1 MKDNQVAKYQIANTF
16 KITGR
21 GIVFAGFIL
30 DGTISIGN
38 YIEFSVFD
46 KVFKRKITGVEGIT
60 SSQPTKVNTGL
71 LIQCT
76 DEKEIDE
83 LRKWKPENTTA
94 IICQQND

>member
-1 MKDNQVAKYQIANTF
+1 MKDNQVAKYQISDTF

-38 YIEFSVFD
+38 DIEFLVYD
-46 KVFKRKITGVEGIT
+46 KVFKRKITGIEGIT
-60 SSQPTKVNTGL
+60 KSQPTNVNTGL

-83 LRKWKPENTTA
+83 LRKWIPENTTA
-94 IICQQND
+94 IIYQ